1 MPDAYRDKWPEYLV
15 RCIVQKNF
23 VCVVGSG
30 LSSACENSAGE
41 HPPGWSKL
49 IADLADDLLTVEAR
63 RQKIRKLLRG
73 GDYLAAAELLRHY
86 AVEAGKA
93 QDLYAGVISK
103 VESPNDPYLPSRWH
117 DELLRLDPVTLATTN
132 FDKILERATAAGYAV
147 KQPADTKID
156 VAVRSSTP
164 IIIKMH
170 GSVDHQEDIVL
181 CQSDYARLRQ
191 KSGHMMEVIQA
202 LLMTR
207 TCLFLGYSLDDP
219 DMQLLLENVL
229 GARGIQP
236 AHFLL
241 GPKSAAP
248 YRKSLFEA
256 AYGVTPLE
264 YKADDHSEG
273 LQMLKALADLVD
285 ERKTALLTP

>member
-1 MPDAYRDKWPEYLV
+1 MSSLRTSA
-15 RCIVQKNF
+15 QKK
-23 VCVVGSG
+23 V
-30 LSSACENSAGE
+30 
-41 HPPGWSKL
+41 K
-49 IADLADDLLTVEAR
+49 
-63 RQKIRKLLRG
+63 KLLNSN
-73 GDYLAAAELLRHY
+73 DYLAAAELLRHY
-86 AVEAGKA
+86 AVDAGKT
-93 QDLYAGVISK
+93 QDLSAGVVSK
-103 VESPNDPYLPSRWH
+103 VESPDDPYQPSAWH
-117 DELLRLDPVTLATTN
+117 EELLRLDPVTIATTN
-132 FDKILERATAAGYAV
+132 FDRILERATAAGYAV
-147 KQPADTKID
+147 KAPTDTNID
-156 VAVRSSTP
+156 VAVRSSAP

-191 KSGHMMEVIQA
+191 KSGHMMGVMHA

-241 GPKSAAP
+241 GPKGSAP
-248 YRKSLFEA
+248 YRKALFEG

-264 YKADDHSEG
+264 YKADDHDDG
-273 LQMLKALADLVD
+273 LRMLRALADLVD
-285 ERKTALLTP
+285 ERKTALLTA